1 MRFMTR
7 RCGQLCP
14 STAGRGLRHCR
25 IALVVPRGSFIS
37 ATGRLRFRLFEVQ
50 HEDRSSWFPWIK
62 SLTCKMTVTPCSIS
76 DQPLFALLETDAKAF
91 LTERALELRLSFQ
104 DCRQACEIAL
114 DFQMWGAGS
123 IEDVWPEE
131 KNQATST
138 KARKQRVMQLLRS
151 SWEEYRNRD
160 NQYPKTEL
168 APKISA
174 ASKPRA
180 INKDS
185 LGLGR
190 CPVASPRTLCCNLQ
204 TLDAVDNCG
213 YGCSYCS
220 IQSFFDGKQIS
231 FDKGFPVKLKNL
243 VLDAD
248 KTYHIGTGQ
257 SSDSLMWGNSHGVL
271 DALIEF
277 AWANPNVILELK
289 TKSANVSHLLRVEAP
304 KNILC
309 TWSLNTPT
317 LVQYE
322 EHGTATLEKRLNAA
336 RRVADAGYLVGFH
349 FHPIIH
355 YDQWQRDY
363 ALVVEQLGSL
373 FKAQEVAL
381 VSMGTLTYIKSVLRE
396 IRKRAIPT
404 QILKMPM
411 VDTNGKQSYP
421 DEIKHALFSHVYNS
435 FPQGWKNDVFFYLC
449 MEEQRL
455 WKPVF
460 DYDYASN
467 SEFETAMKEAYMDKI
482 RARSNN

>member
-1 MRFMTR
+1 
-7 RCGQLCP
+7 
-14 STAGRGLRHCR
+14 
-25 IALVVPRGSFIS
+25 
-37 ATGRLRFRLFEVQ
+37 
-50 HEDRSSWFPWIK
+50 
-62 SLTCKMTVTPCSIS
+62 MTVTPCSIS
-76 DQPLFALLETDAKAF
+76 DQPLFQLLETDAKAF
-91 LTERALELRLSFQ
+91 LTERAQELRLSFQ

-114 DFQMWGAGS
+114 DFQMWGAGP

-131 KNQATST
+131 KSQTTST
-138 KARKQRVMQLLRS
+138 KAGKQRVMQLLRS
-151 SWEEYRNRD
+151 SWEEYRSHD
-160 NQYPKTEL
+160 NQYPENDH
-168 APKISA
+168 AAKISA
-174 ASKPRA
+174 ASRPRA
-180 INKDS
+180 IDKDS

-231 FDKGFPVKLKNL
+231 FDKGFADKLKNL
-243 VLDAD
+243 ELDPQQ
-248 KTYHIGTGQ
+248 TYHIGTGQ

-289 TKSANVSHLLRVEAP
+289 TKSANVNHLLRVDAP

-317 LVQYE
+317 LIQYE

-336 RRVADAGYLVGFH
+336 RKVADAGYLVGFH

-355 YDQWQRDY
+355 YDHWQRDY
-363 ALVVEQLGSL
+363 ELVVRQLGSL
-373 FKAQEVAL
+373 FKTEEVAL
-381 VSMGTLTYIKSVLRE
+381 VSMGTLTYIKSVIRE

-404 QILKMPM
+404 QVLKMPM

-421 DEIKHALFSHVYNS
+421 EEVKHSLFSHVYNS
-435 FPQGWKNDVFFYLC
+435 FPEGWKNDVFFYLC
-449 MEEQRL
+449 MEDSRL
-455 WKPVF
+455 WKPIF
-460 DYDYASN
+460 GYEYASN
-467 SEFETAMKEAYMDKI
+467 TEFETAMKEAYMHKI
-482 RARSNN
+482 KERSNHFKN